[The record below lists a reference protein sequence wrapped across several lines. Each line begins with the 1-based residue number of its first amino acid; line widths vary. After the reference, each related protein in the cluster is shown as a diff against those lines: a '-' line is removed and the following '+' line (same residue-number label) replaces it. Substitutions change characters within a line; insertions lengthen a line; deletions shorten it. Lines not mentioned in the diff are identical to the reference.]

1 VKKSIV
7 RLGRPRVNLEQKILA
22 DMSEHDRRIEAI
34 LRQKV
39 NLNRPFIWAFEAAC
53 LLLALERGTR
63 LEKIRLEAEI
73 PKFNNWAKLH
83 GPRDNGPRDKCPD
96 AREFLKSFIEAHAPG
111 WDWRKDAAIGEV
123 EDWNYERENKRI
135 AKERAEDARWRMACT
150 SKFYTPDVP
159 DAGLLLGL
167 AWKWRH
173 KKSWPTLRELKLAVA
188 IPERLIRKI
197 IKRLRPKKG
206 EIIKGSLRHK
216 FSRRGAVPLHY
227 GPRLVIGVLHEF
239 LGRLSEFPIDDEER
253 KRLRKSA
260 LTVKRSLASKL
271 SSSH

>member
-1 VKKSIV
+1 
-7 RLGRPRVNLEQKILA
+7 
-22 DMSEHDRRIEAI
+22 MSERDRAIEAI

-53 LLLALERGTR
+53 LLLALERGTP
-63 LEKIRLEAEI
+63 LQKIRLNLEV
-73 PKFNNWAKLH
+73 PKFRKWAEQH
-83 GPRDNGPRDKCPD
+83 GPSGNRPD
-96 AREFLKSFIEAHAPG
+96 DREFLKSFIEEHAPG
-111 WDWRKDAAIGEV
+111 WDWRKEAAIGEV

-135 AKERAEDARWRMACT
+135 AKERAEDARWRMART
-150 SKFYTPDVP
+150 SKFYTPNVP

-173 KKSWPTLRELKLAVA
+173 KKPWPTLRELKLAMA

-206 EIIKGSLRHK
+206 EIIRGSLRHE

-227 GPRLVIGVLHEF
+227 SPRLVIGVLHEF

-260 LTVKRSLASKL
+260 ITVKRSLASKL